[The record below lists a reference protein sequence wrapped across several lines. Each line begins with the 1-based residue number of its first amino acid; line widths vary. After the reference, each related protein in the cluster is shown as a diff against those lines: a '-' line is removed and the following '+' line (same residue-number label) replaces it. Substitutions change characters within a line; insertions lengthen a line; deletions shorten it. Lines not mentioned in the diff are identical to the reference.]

1 MRRNSRPILCQDSVF
16 VVGPE
21 VSSLPQQ
28 IPTQPH
34 PLPGGTPSGP
44 TERVRWNNLE
54 FWFSVIMWSFFFFL
68 HHTFCFK
75 NPFVIIVVSL
85 SSYYQQLFR
94 FNSKFYSY
102 HWSVTYTL
110 HLLFLEFLLPTFF
123 FHLVEVF
130 HEYDFFSE
138 MAHFCTLYFP
148 LFPPT
153 GKTSFLAGVS
163 CSSVLCHV
171 LF

>member
-1 MRRNSRPILCQDSVF
+1 MWWGQRCLPSLSKSPRSPTLSLGGPLLAQLKEFGEIIWNFGSQLLC
-16 VVGPE
+16 G
-21 VSSLPQQ
+21 L
-28 IPTQPH
+28 
-34 PLPGGTPSGP
+34 
-44 TERVRWNNLE
+44 
-54 FWFSVIMWSFFFFL
+54 FFFL

-75 NPFVIIVVSL
+75 NPFLIIVVSL